1 MPVAVLERDETGT
14 TDSGNWLDTGGA
26 SLGEQLAEA
35 LGTVRL
41 LVAAREALAGQ
52 RHLAVGAREA
62 LTVPRFVLVGH
73 AAARDDLLALD
84 ATGRVL
90 LLVAAGAVDFLLARD
105 ERLGAN
111 GRFAD
116 AAAEAL
122 LVPLSGLVLHLLGS
136 GAEDL
141 AAAVASGRELGI
153 VAIAA
158 VDLVGLRAELLVDER
173 YAALVAQE
181 ARLVPVLVF
190 VGQILG
196 VDADRLV
203 ALLAHVREHVLV
215 ALDAVGMLIAQ
226 HVPLAGQTF
235 VALPTAKVARVPILR
250 HGLGVLAALV
260 LDGVGLAAQGLV
272 VGLLHLGDG
281 DLAGRV
287 RRFSAL
293 GRGLLHLARLLDLHG
308 LGAHHINVGH
318 FQSFLIN

>member
-52 RHLAVGAREA
+52 RYLAVGAREA

-84 ATGRVL
+84 AAGRVL

-105 ERLGAN
+105 ERLGAD

-136 GAEDL
+136 WCR
-141 AAAVASGRELGI
+141 VTT
-153 VAIAA
+153 
-158 VDLVGLRAELLVDER
+158 
-173 YAALVAQE
+173 
-181 ARLVPVLVF
+181 
-190 VGQILG
+190 
-196 VDADRLV
+196 
-203 ALLAHVREHVLV
+203 
-215 ALDAVGMLIAQ
+215 IAQ
-226 HVPLAGQTF
+226 HALDPQVTAEVGILLGRRSPRQEHTEHGNVLALFLGPLDPFAADGFRLEAQPAVKVGRQDVGGHVGFCVKTLILRKFGTF
-235 VALPTAKVARVPILR
+235 LEIFREPLLNHSKIDHFFPLICTYSALSSKLHAKTVFTKARVTFT
-250 HGLGVLAALV
+250 LA
-260 LDGVGLAAQGLV
+260 VGRATRGSQKSLTVDNEMGGGGFQGT
-272 VGLLHLGDG
+272 
-281 DLAGRV
+281 
-287 RRFSAL
+287 S
-293 GRGLLHLARLLDLHG
+293 
-308 LGAHHINVGH
+308 
-318 FQSFLIN
+318 

>member
-1 MPVAVLERDETGT
+1 MFTSPIVFLCDNLHQFLLGALRTDDVLLVGDETAADQRRLADGADEAVVVPVAVLERDETGT

-84 ATGRVL
+84 AAGRVL

-105 ERLGAN
+105 ERLGAD

-136 GAEDL
+136 WRC
-141 AAAVASGRELGI
+141 VTT
-153 VAIAA
+153 
-158 VDLVGLRAELLVDER
+158 
-173 YAALVAQE
+173 VAQ
-181 ARLVPVLVF
+181 
-190 VGQILG
+190 
-196 VDADRLV
+196 
-203 ALLAHVREHVLV
+203 H
-215 ALDAVGMLIAQ
+215 ALDPEVTPEVG
-226 HVPLAGQTF
+226 
-235 VALPTAKVARVPILR
+235 ILLGR
-250 HGLGVLAALV
+250 RGPRQKHTEHGNVLALFLGP
-260 LDGVGLAAQGLV
+260 LDPFAANGFRFQAQPAVKVGRQD
-272 VGLLHLGDG
+272 VGGHVGFSLLTLI
-281 DLAGRV
+281 
-287 RRFSAL
+287 
-293 GRGLLHLARLLDLHG
+293 LLE
-308 LGAHHINVGH
+308 N
-318 FQSFLIN
+318 